1 MTLKT
6 LTFII
11 FFTYLLIGCSTKEE
25 IRNFDS
31 EQWKTDR
38 RGCLGKRKNLVQPIL
53 EVRDSLKGMDDDV
66 LVDLMGKPEKTYYF
80 SRGKK
85 SYEYY
90 IEPGSQCDPG
100 SKYKSEGNRIV
111 FEINAIGNVSLIVIK
126 KI

>member
-1 MTLKT
+1 MTIKT
-6 LTFII
+6 LTF
-11 FFTYLLIGCSTKEE
+11 FTFLTCLLIGCSTKEE
-25 IRNFDS
+25 IRNFDA
-31 EQWKTDR
+31 EQWKADK

-53 EVRDSLKGMDDDV
+53 AVRDSLKGMDDDV
-66 LVDLMGKPEKTYYF
+66 LVDLLGKPEKTFYF

-85 SYEYY
+85 SYEYF

-100 SKYKSEGNRIV
+100 KYKSEGNRIV